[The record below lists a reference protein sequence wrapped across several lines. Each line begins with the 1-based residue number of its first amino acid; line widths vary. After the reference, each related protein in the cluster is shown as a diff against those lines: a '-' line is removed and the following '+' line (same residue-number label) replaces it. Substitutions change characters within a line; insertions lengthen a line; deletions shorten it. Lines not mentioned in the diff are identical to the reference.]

1 MTRDDDAVL
10 SADERAQLA
19 VLDAALAERLCG
31 EQPPDLWPALQREP
45 SSMPARRAATPRP
58 WLLAALLLLGL
69 GTIATLLVTRSDAPD
84 ATVTAPADDT
94 VSPSGPHT
102 LEELRERLRGAERAM
117 LDARGSWNATRGAWV
132 AWPRHELDAMFR
144 PGLSPNLDR
153 DDLPPLVA
161 ALQAAA
167 LARVDGAVARDVVWT
182 HRCTI
187 VCGEGRNSDAI
198 GLLMQTGGPQPPRVA
213 FRSPRGAIE
222 LDVPTFPFAGLAEPL
237 ADVTRA
243 TIQGLGLVI
252 GADGFAAV
260 PTGARRLVLLDVPAA
275 AVGELTRFPDLRQVD
290 FTRSPEW
297 HRAAV
302 LQQVPPTLES
312 ASLSPVHLTADAYP
326 VLGSWRQLKELFLV
340 HGNTIHVFTGEHDV
354 VPAPGLDDA
363 ALLALGGLTQLTE
376 LALAGGSFGDD
387 ALRHLASLALKSL
400 ALIDCARV
408 RGHGLSH
415 LTRVEG
421 LMLLGGDLD
430 RTVLANATLIPG
442 LRGLHLRSATL
453 TDLTFLHRGVKLQE
467 LSLHGA
473 VERLQ
478 LPLLANCPA
487 LTKLSLCLDPPLRD
501 DELPALYGLR
511 HLKALAIES
520 ELVTAAGRAALQ
532 AALPGVTLKDERW

>member
-10 SADERAQLA
+10 SADERAELA
-19 VLDAALAERLCG
+19 VLDAALAERLRG
-31 EQPPDLWPALQREP
+31 ERPPDLWPALTRQTSGTHAR
-45 SSMPARRAATPRP
+45 PATSRA
-58 WLLAALLLLGL
+58 WLLAALLLLAL
-69 GTIATLLVTRSDAPD
+69 GTTAMLLVTRGSAPD
-84 ATVTAPADDT
+84 ATATSPFDDT
-94 VSPSGPHT
+94 VSPSGPNT
-102 LEELRERLRGAERAM
+102 LEELHERLRGVERAT
-117 LDARGSWNATRGAWV
+117 LDARGSWDADRSAWV

-144 PGLSPNLDR
+144 PGLTPNLDR

-167 LARVDGAVARDVVWT
+167 VRVDGAVARDVVWT

-187 VCGEGRNSDAI
+187 VCGEDRGSDAI

-275 AVGELTRFPDLRQVD
+275 VVGELTRFADLRQVD

-297 HRAAV
+297 HHPAV
-302 LQQVPPTLES
+302 LQRVPLTLES
-312 ASLSPVHLTADAYP
+312 ASLSPVHLEADAYP

-340 HGNTIHVFTGEHDV
+340 DGHTIRIFTGEHDV

-387 ALRHLASLALKSL
+387 ALRHLASLDLKLL
-400 ALIDCARV
+400 AILDCPRV
-408 RGHGLSH
+408 RGHGLASFTKVRALALMGGRFDQDV
-415 LTRVEG
+415 LT
-421 LMLLGGDLD
+421 
-430 RTVLANATLIPG
+430 NAVTSP
-442 LRGLHLRSATL
+442 
-453 TDLTFLHRGVKLQE
+453 DVWE
-467 LSLHGA
+467 LSVRTTTPIDLAALPRAKSLRRLLLHGA
-473 VERLQ
+473 VDRTQ
-478 LPLLANCPA
+478 LAVFEQGSTLES
-487 LTKLSLCLDPPLRD
+487 LSLYLDPPLRD

-511 HLKALAIES
+511 HLKTLAIES